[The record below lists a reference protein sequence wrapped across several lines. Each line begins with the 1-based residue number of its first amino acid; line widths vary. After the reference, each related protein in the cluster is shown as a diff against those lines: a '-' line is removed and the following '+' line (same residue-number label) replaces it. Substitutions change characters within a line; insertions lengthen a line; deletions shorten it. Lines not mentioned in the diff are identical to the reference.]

1 MSDIVDNEAQS
12 RFEVTRDGHTGVLT
26 YRRRAK
32 RLVLI
37 HTEVPEEL
45 AGHGLAGELVKAAI
59 ARAERDG
66 LTVVPLCPYAREWF
80 RRHPDAIANLDV
92 DWTAPE

>member
-1 MSDIVDNEAQS
+1 MSEVVDNPAQG
-12 RFEVTRDGHTGVLT
+12 RFEVTVDGHTGELT
-26 YRRRAK
+26 YRLRAK

-80 RRHPDAIANLDV
+80 RKHPDAIANLDV
-92 DWTAPE
+92 DWTSSD